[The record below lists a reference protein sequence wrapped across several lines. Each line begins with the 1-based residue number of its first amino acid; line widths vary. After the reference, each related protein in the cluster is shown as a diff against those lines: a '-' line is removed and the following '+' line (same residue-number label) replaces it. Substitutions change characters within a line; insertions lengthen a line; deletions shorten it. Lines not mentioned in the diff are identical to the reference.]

1 MRTVAAVVGPTIRN
15 LRQSLGLQG
24 KELAERVPMCRSYLS
39 AIEHG
44 HQIPSIA
51 LLGDIASGLGMKT
64 ADLWLEI
71 YNNMEKN

>member
-1 MRTVAAVVGPTIRN
+1 MSLESVVGPTIRQI
-15 LRQSLGLQG
+15 RRSRDLQG

-39 AIEHG
+39 SIEHG

-51 LLGDIASGLGMKT
+51 LLGDIASGLGMKV

-71 YNNMEKN
+71 YKNMEKN

>member
-1 MRTVAAVVGPTIRN
+1 MSLEAVVGPTIRQI
-15 LRQSLGLQG
+15 RQSRDLQG
-24 KELAERVPMCRSYLS
+24 KDLAARVPMCRSYLS

-51 LLGDIASGLGMKT
+51 LLGDIALGLGMKV

-71 YNNMEKN
+71 YKNMENN